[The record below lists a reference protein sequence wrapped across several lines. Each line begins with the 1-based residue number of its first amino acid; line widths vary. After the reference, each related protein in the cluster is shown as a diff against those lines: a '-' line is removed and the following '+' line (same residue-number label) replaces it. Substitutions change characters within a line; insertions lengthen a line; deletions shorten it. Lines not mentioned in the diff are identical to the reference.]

1 MQKKIMQKKIMPKL
15 IMPITVAA
23 LILLV
28 PVLIIV
34 LPKKDFSENENR
46 MLQKVPV
53 VTLNNIKEGV
63 FSDEVEKYVSDH
75 FPLRDELVSL
85 KCSVQKIA
93 GIKEFNDVFLG
104 RGRLLQHIEEPQ
116 ISVFESRI
124 NRLCDNLEDTETN
137 INLMLIP
144 TNATVYSSQLPKNAP
159 DIVDEQ
165 AIIQDIYDNTK
176 CNDMDVVK
184 ELINEKDNH
193 NMYYYLDHH
202 WNYYGAYTGYRLY
215 CRQIGI
221 EPRDIEEFG
230 KKTLTKD
237 FRGTLYSK
245 VLIKSMKPDVIE
257 AVELPK
263 SGIKVEYV
271 DKKKETNDYYD
282 YSFLEKK
289 DKYSVFGGG
298 NQALQIVENQKSE
311 SEDELVIVKDSFAN
325 CFVPFLIY
333 HYRKIHIIDPRYYMP
348 HVSDYVKKN
357 KNVKDVLV
365 LYNIDSLN
373 NNSGIV
379 KIK

>member
-1 MQKKIMQKKIMPKL
+1 MQNKIMQNKIVPV
-15 IMPITVAA
+15 TVAA

-53 VTLNNIKEGV
+53 VTLKNIKEGV

-93 GIKEFNDVFLG
+93 GIKEFNNVFLG
-104 RGRLLQHIEEPQ
+104 KGRLIQHIEEPQ
-116 ISVFESRI
+116 TGVFEDRI
-124 NRLCDNLEDTETN
+124 NRLCDNLEGTGTEL
-137 INLMLIP
+137 NLMLIP

-159 DIVDEQ
+159 DIVNEQ
-165 AIIQDIYDNTK
+165 AIIHEIYDNTN
-176 CNDMDVVK
+176 CNGIDVVK
-184 ELINEKDNH
+184 ELLNEKDNH
-193 NMYYYLDHH
+193 NLYYNLDHH
-202 WNYYGAYTGYRLY
+202 WNYYGAYAGYRQY
-215 CRQIGI
+215 CKQTGI
-221 EPRDIEEFG
+221 EPKDIEDFER
-230 KKTLTKD
+230 KTLAKD

-257 AVELPK
+257 AVEFPE

-282 YSFLEKK
+282 YSFLKKK

-298 NQALQIVENQKSE
+298 NQALQIVENQESE

-325 CFVPFLIY
+325 CFVPFLVY

-348 HVSDYVKKN
+348 HISDYVKKN
-357 KNVKDVLV
+357 ENVKDVLV